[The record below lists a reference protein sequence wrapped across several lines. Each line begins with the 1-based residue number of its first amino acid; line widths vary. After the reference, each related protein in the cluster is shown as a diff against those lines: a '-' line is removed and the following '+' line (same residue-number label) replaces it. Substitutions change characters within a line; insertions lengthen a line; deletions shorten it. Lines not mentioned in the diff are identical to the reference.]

1 MSETLSILAIIFIGI
16 AIVEIG
22 FYMSIVMPIVFLC
35 LAVVAIAGNSILE
48 GRK

>member
-1 MSETLSILAIIFIGI
+1 MLSILAIVFIGI

-35 LAVVAIAGNSILE
+35 LAVVAITGNSILE
-48 GRK
+48 AMK

>member
-1 MSETLSILAIIFIGI
+1 MLSILAIVFIGI

-48 GRK
+48 AKK

>member
-1 MSETLSILAIIFIGI
+1 MLSVMAIVFIGI

-22 FYMSIVMPIVFLC
+22 FYMSIVMPIIFLC
-35 LAVVAIAGNSILE
+35 LAVVAIAGNSIFE

>member
-1 MSETLSILAIIFIGI
+1 MSEMLNIIAIVFIGI

-35 LAVVAIAGNSILE
+35 IAVVAITGNSILE
-48 GRK
+48 AMK